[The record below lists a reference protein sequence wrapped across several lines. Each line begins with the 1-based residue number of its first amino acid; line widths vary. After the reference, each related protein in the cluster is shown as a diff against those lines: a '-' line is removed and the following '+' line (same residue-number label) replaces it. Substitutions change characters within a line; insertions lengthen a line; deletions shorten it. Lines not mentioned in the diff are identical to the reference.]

1 MNISVTESAMCCVEK
16 EVLDIL
22 EEEGLRDSSLV
33 GSVQSAFRKH
43 YNPLEGL
50 NTAYHQAVYMSRH
63 FPYVVSCYVCV
74 NVLLNVIYKMDC
86 KILRCSLPRQ

>member
-33 GSVQSAFRKH
+33 GSVQSACFQKT
-43 YNPLEGL
+43 LQS
-50 NTAYHQAVYMSRH
+50 T
-63 FPYVVSCYVCV
+63 
-74 NVLLNVIYKMDC
+74 
-86 KILRCSLPRQ
+86 